1 MSILS
6 PLCTKRDF
14 RLHYSSRFTAALRK
28 LLGRIVLTS
37 LKAIP
42 WTPADALSRRPVA
55 STRAGNMTMRL
66 DPNMISIL
74 GPVNPS
80 DQAGS
85 LPDQTTLTCKLWIAD
100 AFLMWVPYR
109 VTHKLTLSS
118 RDAEHIPFLTPYRK
132 IL

>member
-1 MSILS
+1 
-6 PLCTKRDF
+6 
-14 RLHYSSRFTAALRK
+14 
-28 LLGRIVLTS
+28 
-37 LKAIP
+37 
-42 WTPADALSRRPVA
+42 
-55 STRAGNMTMRL
+55 MTMRL

-118 RDAEHIPFLTPYRK
+118 RDAELTEERGAERSARPHFTDEPK
-132 IL
+132 TSQVVTLDPAGMKKQDPPTE